1 MYVASLTVVVGWAT
15 LFGAVI
21 LVSYAVL
28 LFVFFSL
35 FIRFYEEPRL
45 AREFGSDYAAYV
57 LRVAR
62 WLPWRLGGNQRG
74 KRDGTTGSKLPFF
87 E

>member
-1 MYVASLTVVVGWAT
+1 MSDIQ
-15 LFGAVI
+15 AVI

-45 AREFGSDYAAYV
+45 ARAFGSDYAAYV
-57 LRVAR
+57 SRVPR
-62 WLPWRLGGNQRG
+62 WLPWRLGSPQPARH
-74 KRDGTTGSKLPFF
+74 LP
-87 E
+87 

>member
-1 MYVASLTVVVGWAT
+1 MSDVQ
-15 LFGAVI
+15 AVI

-45 AREFGSDYAAYV
+45 ARAFGSDYAAHVSRVVKTLV
-57 LRVAR
+57 LC
-62 WLPWRLGGNQRG
+62 
-74 KRDGTTGSKLPFF
+74 
-87 E
+87 

>member
-1 MYVASLTVVVGWAT
+1 M
-15 LFGAVI
+15 
-21 LVSYAVL
+21 SYTVL

-62 WLPWRLGGNQRG
+62 WLPWRLGR
-74 KRDGTTGSKLPFF
+74 KLT
-87 E
+87 